1 VHDRNKW
8 QMTATP
14 AGPYSAAG
22 RSKNP
27 EGTSSNQR
35 PLEGEVVPLFRPKS
49 GGAIASLPPA
59 PPVPTALCSSRG

>member
-1 VHDRNKW
+1 MHDRNKW

-27 EGTSSNQR
+27 EGPSRNPR
-35 PLEGEVVPLFRPKS
+35 PLEGVPLFRPNLGEDRQS
-49 GGAIASLPPA
+49 TPGPTSSD
-59 PPVPTALCSSRG
+59 VPTQ